1 MDTEFFSVIRTLEIS
16 MDDNDLHR
24 LFLKSHTPL
33 TPEETLDGEPDECIA
48 LMKGFAKSLFRFASE
63 VTDNCPPNAE
73 RDICI
78 RKLYEAL
85 IYADLSLMLG
95 NYEGD

>member
-1 MDTEFFSVIRTLEIS
+1 MIEREGLA
-16 MDDNDLHR
+16 R
-24 LFLKSHTPL
+24 LFWNSHTPY
-33 TPEETLDGEPDECIA
+33 TPEDSIDGEPDERIA
-48 LMKGFAKSLFRFASE
+48 KMKAFAKTLHYFGY
-63 VTDNCPPNAE
+63 DILQLCPPNEE

-95 NYEGD
+95 KYEEN

>member
-1 MDTEFFSVIRTLEIS
+1 
-16 MDDNDLHR
+16 MDDNDLYR

-33 TPEETLDGEPDECIA
+33 TPEETLDGEPDECVA
-48 LMKGFAKSLFRFASE
+48 LMRGFARSLHRFGSE
-63 VTDNCPPNAE
+63 VISNCPPNTE

-95 NYEGD
+95 NYDEDLR

>member
-1 MDTEFFSVIRTLEIS
+1 MIDWKGLS
-16 MDDNDLHR
+16 R
-24 LFLKSHTPL
+24 LFWDSHTPW
-33 TPEETLDGEPDECIA
+33 TPEDTIDGEPDERIA
-48 LMKGFAKSLFRFASE
+48 IMQDFSKTLHHFGYEILQK
-63 VTDNCPPNAE
+63 CPPNEE

>member
-1 MDTEFFSVIRTLEIS
+1 MIDRKGLS
-16 MDDNDLHR
+16 R
-24 LFLKSHTPL
+24 LFWNSHTPL
-33 TPEETLDGEPDECIA
+33 TPEDTIDGEPDEDEKT
-48 LMKGFAKSLFRFASE
+48 MKEFAKSMYHIGYEILQK
-63 VTDNCPPNAE
+63 CPPNAE

-85 IYADLSLMLG
+85 IYADLSLMVG